1 VVADTL
7 GDGADRN
14 DPREHRGAGYA
25 VGHRRGHAHILGGM
39 HRHRPWRFPLAR
51 SDRHSLLARDHRRT
65 ICLLHLDRAV
75 PSSAQPAASDPTVS
89 IRAVSRSLAVKAGGC
104 AMGVPVRARLRTQPS
119 ASAVTHGQ
127 RAGSAQVL
135 VALHAHQPS
144 RADNAGSIPVTLST
158 PGQRR
163 MRVTQRGRRTE
174 RQIGPR
180 ARSMPDHAR
189 AGPPADPSPPS
200 CRPGPRRHRPRAGAP
215 IPSAMG
221 RSPARDA
228 CR

>member
-1 VVADTL
+1 VEPRVSILPSINHAGHGPATLARPGLLWLCSAESGSTGSRPSSGAGCGVVADTL

-144 RADNAGSIPVTLST
+144 QADNAGSIPVTRST

-163 MRVTQRGRRTE
+163 CG
-174 RQIGPR
+174 
-180 ARSMPDHAR
+180 
-189 AGPPADPSPPS
+189 
-200 CRPGPRRHRPRAGAP
+200 
-215 IPSAMG
+215 
-221 RSPARDA
+221 
-228 CR
+228 